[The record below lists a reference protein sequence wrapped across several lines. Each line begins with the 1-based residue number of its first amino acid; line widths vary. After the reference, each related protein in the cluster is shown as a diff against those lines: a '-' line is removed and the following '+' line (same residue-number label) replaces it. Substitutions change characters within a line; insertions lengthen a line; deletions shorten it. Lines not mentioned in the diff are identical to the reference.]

1 MLAWLKNAVII
12 DTSQQGNNMNK
23 IKEFFDLALCIACI
37 ALPFVLYFAF
47 VMKP

>member
-1 MLAWLKNAVII
+1 MTTK
-12 DTSQQGNNMNK
+12 DTMTK
-23 IKEFFDLALCIACI
+23 REFFDTLGFAACI

>member
-1 MLAWLKNAVII
+1 M
-12 DTSQQGNNMNK
+12 TR
-23 IKEFFDLALCIACI
+23 KEFFDALGFAACI